1 MKNKLLLGLA
11 MFALLTTAA
20 WTGYGQKDKPA
31 KVVAFEYD
39 VLHDPVEIMAM
50 DAGVAKLNEFGA
62 QGWEIV
68 GIAEHRV
75 YLKRAKR

>member
-1 MKNKLLLGLA
+1 MKNKLILGLA

-20 WTGYGQKDKPA
+20 WTGYGQKDKSA
-31 KVVAFEYD
+31 SRVTYEYD
-39 VLHDPVEIMAM
+39 VLEDPVETLAM
-50 DAGVAKLNEFGA
+50 DAGIAKLNEFGK